1 MLTAVEDEVLNSQNW
16 KKTYDNISKDERIAL
31 QQLTNREDL
40 TIKAADKGG
49 GIVVMDTS
57 WYIDKC
63 KDHLQNQSFYK
74 ELDHDPTD
82 LYICELENKVRKW
95 EKNKWISRDIASKL
109 IPKEPKPGHFYGLP
123 KIHKENTPLR
133 PIIPQCQALTSPLA
147 AYVDHVLQPIV
158 QSLPSY
164 LKDTTHHLID
174 SHDIIVPDNSILV
187 TMDVISL
194 YTNIPHDYGIQA
206 VREALADNN
215 VSPSNQQL
223 ITEMLEF
230 ILTRNYFQFDGKYF
244 LQVQGT
250 AMGSKVAPSYA
261 NITMGKL
268 EKQILANCPTKPMQ
282 WRRFIDDIRF
292 IWLKTLQELLQFH
305 EYCNSIHPS
314 LKFTIEYSDTEIS
327 FLDTKMMMRENKIH
341 TTVYSKPTDKHSYLL
356 PSSCHPRHIFKSIPQ
371 GQALRYRR
379 ICSSTDLYNKEVENL
394 HRHLTDRNYKQSSIV
409 TAINKA
415 RNHSREKLINYT
427 KNKHTDQPTRI
438 PFVLTYHPSLPS
450 ISSIINKHWPILQSN
465 QETKVT
471 FDKPP
476 VVAFRQPPNIKK
488 MLVKARTKTSTQNDT
503 EPVYSKADK
512 IRKQLELHFIHK
524 LGTLSPN
531 GINKKDW

>member
-1 MLTAVEDEVLNSQNW
+1 MQVNSNVTNISSCQLTPAQSSVLSKGLMFCPKPEKVNTKELINDVREFKRKCRLRYMYRDKENNQTTSHLSPGPFKREKSYYNPPPNENQTLEAFLNAVEDEVLNSQNW

-63 KDHLQNQSFYK
+63 NDHLQNQSFYK

-82 LYICELENKVRKW
+82 LYIGELENKVRKW

-409 TAINKA
+409 TAITKQEIIPGKNSLTTQK
-415 RNHSREKLINYT
+415 INT
-427 KNKHTDQPTRI
+427 
-438 PFVLTYHPSLPS
+438 LTSLQGF
-450 ISSIINKHWPILQSN
+450 HLC
-465 QETKVT
+465 
-471 FDKPP
+471 
-476 VVAFRQPPNIKK
+476 
-488 MLVKARTKTSTQNDT
+488 
-503 EPVYSKADK
+503 
-512 IRKQLELHFIHK
+512 
-524 LGTLSPN
+524 
-531 GINKKDW
+531 